1 MTGAGGKKRIPILQ
15 GGNNVKRRLAVR
27 AIAVVGWKDSGKTTL
42 AARLIAAL
50 KQRGLRVGAAKS
62 SHHGF
67 DRSDLDTGRLAAEAD
82 VVAGSGPSEAML
94 LWPANRDLRELIRSM
109 DVDFVVVEGGK
120 SLDWLP
126 RVVIADDPDKA
137 LELDHG
143 LALCSVGAKIEGKPL
158 LTEVEEIADLA
169 LERGFLLEGLNC
181 GACGHPECGDLA
193 REIVSGRVGAEEC
206 MASGEDLRILVEGT
220 ELGLN
225 QFVRSILSGT
235 LTGMLSRLK
244 GYAPGRVRIELNT
257 KEEDLK
263 SKPEKT

>member
-1 MTGAGGKKRIPILQ
+1 
-15 GGNNVKRRLAVR
+15 
-27 AIAVVGWKDSGKTTL
+27 
-42 AARLIAAL
+42 
-50 KQRGLRVGAAKS
+50 
-62 SHHGF
+62 
-67 DRSDLDTGRLAAEAD
+67 
-82 VVAGSGPSEAML
+82 
-94 LWPANRDLRELIRSM
+94 
-109 DVDFVVVEGGK
+109 
-120 SLDWLP
+120 
-126 RVVIADDPDKA
+126 